1 MSNVLTHYNYL
12 HAIPEPGLQEFKT
25 AAYLA
30 AKLEA
35 AGYAVTCHIGGATGI
50 VGIYDSGLPGPVLG
64 IRADMDALTHIIDG
78 KTIQRHTC
86 GHDAH
91 CAMLLTAAEEII
103 AENSIKKGKLKIIFQ
118 PAEETGAGAK
128 IMLEAGVIDDID
140 ILLGMHIRPIQECRS
155 GQIIEAMYY
164 SSSCTIKAIIKG
176 IPAHGARPHLGVNA
190 IDGAIAAITAVN
202 AIHMNPVVACS
213 AKCTRFLCDS
223 GVTNAIPERAAI
235 TFDIRAQYNDTMKE
249 LKEKVIRAIHAGA
262 ATVGATVESLEIPT
276 ELPAAEL
283 DPEITKILGDI
294 IVESFGKEAL
304 CPPFTTP
311 GGEDFFWY
319 TSKLPHLKAGFTG
332 LGVDAEPGLH
342 HPDMHFDLS
351 ALENGV
357 IIHKKSIIKFLNES
371 CTD

>member
-118 PAEETGAGAK
+118 PAEETGAGDRK
-128 IMLEAGVIDDID
+128 
-140 ILLGMHIRPIQECRS
+140 S
-155 GQIIEAMYY
+155 
-164 SSSCTIKAIIKG
+164 
-176 IPAHGARPHLGVNA
+176 
-190 IDGAIAAITAVN
+190 
-202 AIHMNPVVACS
+202 VV
-213 AKCTRFLCDS
+213 
-223 GVTNAIPERAAI
+223 
-235 TFDIRAQYNDTMKE
+235 
-249 LKEKVIRAIHAGA
+249 
-262 ATVGATVESLEIPT
+262 
-276 ELPAAEL
+276 
-283 DPEITKILGDI
+283 
-294 IVESFGKEAL
+294 
-304 CPPFTTP
+304 
-311 GGEDFFWY
+311 
-319 TSKLPHLKAGFTG
+319 
-332 LGVDAEPGLH
+332 
-342 HPDMHFDLS
+342 
-351 ALENGV
+351 
-357 IIHKKSIIKFLNES
+357 
-371 CTD
+371 